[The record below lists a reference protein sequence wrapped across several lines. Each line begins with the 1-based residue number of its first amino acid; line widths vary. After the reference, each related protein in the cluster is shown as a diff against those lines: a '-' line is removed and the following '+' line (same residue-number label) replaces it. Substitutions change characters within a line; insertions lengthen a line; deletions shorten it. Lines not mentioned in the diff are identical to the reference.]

1 MAGKILSILAR
12 PAAPCAIRWVGVAE
26 FEFNRTWSAYPG
38 SVKWRNIPI
47 SLIDRAMRLHDP
59 SARFQEISPVQF
71 LGTRNLNVF
80 LF

>member
-1 MAGKILSILAR
+1 
-12 PAAPCAIRWVGVAE
+12 
-26 FEFNRTWSAYPG
+26 
-38 SVKWRNIPI
+38 
-47 SLIDRAMRLHDP
+47 MRLHDP